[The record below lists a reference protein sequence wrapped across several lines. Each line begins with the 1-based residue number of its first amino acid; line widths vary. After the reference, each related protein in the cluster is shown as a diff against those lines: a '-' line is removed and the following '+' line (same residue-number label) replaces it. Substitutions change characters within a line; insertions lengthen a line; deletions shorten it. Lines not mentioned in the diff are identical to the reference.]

1 MNSKHYR
8 SNPKSKQF
16 KRQKVFKGVKGP
28 PITWEFVEKE
38 KEPVPLTT
46 WQKVC
51 MVQGIT
57 DMEYKIK

>member
-46 WQKVC
+46 WQKV
-51 MVQGIT
+51 VSWFKALPIWS
-57 DMEYKIK
+57 IK